1 MALVVCSMVFA
12 AVSAFAMAMGRSWQI
27 TDSTQAGSLR
37 ASQIALRLQA
47 ELRGCDAVLNFH
59 PGSLT
64 NSGGDSASIFLWKN
78 DADDAVSH
86 VPDGQI
92 QYSECTLIEFEP
104 ATSTTPGTIYVYHPD
119 VLSSDPPIPTSLA
132 SDPGGIPSFKARCSR
147 TPLATNVDGMAFA
160 VQWATSTSQNALVE
174 FQLRFVG
181 HAQAAPMVR
190 YGSVALRAP
199 TKPPAT

>member
-1 MALVVCSMVFA
+1 MRTTGRTIFATLRCRPGTRGSSQCRTVGARGRRGFTFVELCMALVVCSMVFA
-12 AVSAFAMAMGRSWQI
+12 AVLAFAMAMGRSWQI

-104 ATSTTPGTIYVYHPD
+104 ATSTTP
-119 VLSSDPPIPTSLA
+119 
-132 SDPGGIPSFKARCSR
+132 
-147 TPLATNVDGMAFA
+147 
-160 VQWATSTSQNALVE
+160 
-174 FQLRFVG
+174 
-181 HAQAAPMVR
+181 
-190 YGSVALRAP
+190 
-199 TKPPAT
+199 